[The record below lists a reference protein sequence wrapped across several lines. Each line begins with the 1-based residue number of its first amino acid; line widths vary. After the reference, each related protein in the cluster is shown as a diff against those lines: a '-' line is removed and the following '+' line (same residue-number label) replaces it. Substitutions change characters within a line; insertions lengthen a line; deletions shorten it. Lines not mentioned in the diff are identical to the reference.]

1 MFFGLDLACKKNMK
15 SKVKNTVLVIISAIV
30 GILAMHSVFSAV
42 ALADEVAIDQNVYL
56 ENLINQA
63 RKNPLTMAALIGKDP
78 EQVIKDFPDKAL
90 ILSHGLPQVVHN
102 DKLQASA
109 IRHSLDML
117 ENQYFA
123 YQSLDGSRPIDRMQ
137 AEGYRVSFSGEK
149 LGMIGFYNFI
159 GPEEAVWAL
168 FKKMFAEELDPA
180 RKESWVILNPTMS
193 EIGISVS
200 KGTFSINDQSFNA
213 YLGVCD
219 FGSSRTDVYAAERFL
234 AQSINKARQAP
245 SFALEAAGIGLAEAV
260 TSIGKE
266 NAWKLIIGLPP
277 LAWNSD
283 LHDISR
289 ARQAG
294 DAAATGG
301 VKDGVEFYAINRTE
315 FSGDIDYPV
324 VDAAEIRLSF
334 YKDNPDLTPVQI
346 AAQFFEELVKLE
358 FSSSFG
364 SILGI
369 YSESFSE
376 IGTSIEYASVN
387 GKAGYRW
394 TVVVELA
401 KPAAFRRFIVGGM
414 EFASIEEQEDT
425 SRLLKKKIGRQIVL
439 SEYNEMNEDGA
450 AAVLPLN
457 VAYSGPLGG
466 YQIELDSTTS
476 YNIQVLSEGGDVIY
490 ETVFSSSHDRN
501 RKYDIHIRE

>member
-1 MFFGLDLACKKNMK
+1 MK

-180 RKESWVILNPTMS
+180 RKESWVILNPAMS
-193 EIGISVS
+193 EIGVSVS
-200 KGTFSINDQSFNA
+200 KGTFSISDQSFNA
-213 YLGVCD
+213 YFGVCD

-234 AQSINKARQAP
+234 MQSINKARETP
-245 SFALEAAGIGLAEAV
+245 SFALETAGIGLAEAV
-260 TSIGKE
+260 ASIGKE

-283 LHDISR
+283 LHDIAR
-289 ARQAG
+289 AWQVD
-294 DAAATGG
+294 DAAATG
-301 VKDGVEFYAINRTE
+301 VKDGVEFYTVSQTE
-315 FSGDIDYPV
+315 FPGDVDYPV
-324 VDAAEIRLSF
+324 VDATEIRLSF
-334 YKDNPDLTPVQI
+334 YKENPDLTPVQI
-346 AAQFFEELVKLE
+346 AALFFEELVKLE
-358 FSSSFG
+358 FGNSFG
-364 SILGI
+364 SISGI

-376 IGTSIEYASVN
+376 IGTSIEYAPVN
-387 GKAGYRW
+387 GKTGYIW
-394 TVVVELA
+394 TAIVELA
-401 KPAAFRRFIVGGM
+401 QPVASRKFIIGGM
-414 EFASIEEQEDT
+414 EFAFSKEQET
-425 SRLLKKKIGRQIVL
+425 PSQFLKKKIGKQIVL
-439 SEYNEMNEDGA
+439 SEFTEMDEEADKA
-450 AAVLPLN
+450 AASPLS

-466 YQIELDSTTS
+466 YQVEFDSTTS
-476 YNIQVLSEGGDVIY
+476 YNNIQVRAETGDVIY

-501 RKYDIHIRE
+501 LINNICILDDDAGI